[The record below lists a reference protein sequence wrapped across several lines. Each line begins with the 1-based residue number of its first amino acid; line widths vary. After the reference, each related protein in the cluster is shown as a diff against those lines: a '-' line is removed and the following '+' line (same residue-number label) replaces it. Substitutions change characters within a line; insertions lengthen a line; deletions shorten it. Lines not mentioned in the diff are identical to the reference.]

1 MAEIGAVA
9 RQFKEQGF
17 IVIDGKSQM
26 VEDKGRQIEQ
36 IMPFDTETLEME
48 MMDLPIEDLSID

>member
-1 MAEIGAVA
+1 
-9 RQFKEQGF
+9 
-17 IVIDGKSQM
+17 M